1 MILILRDIFNMNKKS
16 EINLNSWKRVPI
28 VWMVIAIPLSS
39 VLVGMV
45 MLWLAISSYDGL
57 VVDDYDQHGKEINRT
72 LARNKTALE
81 YGISAE
87 LQLLPLSGILKL
99 RLSSTKGLA
108 QANTL
113 PLRFVHR
120 TQAGEDISII
130 LQKSPNGEYIAPLP
144 MLKASNWI
152 VQLETR
158 EWRITGQVPMPGS
171 KLINMTA
178 QS

>member
-1 MILILRDIFNMNKKS
+1 MIKKPETNS
-16 EINLNSWKRVPI
+16 NSWQRVPI

-72 LARNKTALE
+72 LARNKAALE

-87 LQLLPLSGILKL
+87 LELLPLSGILKL

-120 TQAGEDISII
+120 TQAGEDISIT
-130 LQKSPNGEYIAPLP
+130 LQKSANGEYIAPLP

-152 VQLETR
+152 VQLETS

-171 KLINMTA
+171 KIVNLAA